1 VGSRARLSTS
11 TPPVPPGGTPTG
23 SAGTSLRVA
32 IAGISHESNTYAVD
46 ASGLTDVDWF
56 DRHRG
61 DEIVAR
67 YGDTATYIGGML
79 DGLAAL
85 GATTVPTFFAI
96 GEPSG
101 TIRAAAYEQ
110 LRTELLRSL
119 HTALP
124 VDAVALEL
132 HGAGVTEDTDDLEGA
147 LLADIRALVG
157 PATPIVVTLDL
168 HANVT
173 RRMGR
178 LADVMLGVHLNPHT
192 DMHERGVEAVR
203 LLPRLVRSEVQ
214 PVTHVEP
221 LPMLLP
227 LTTTDRGPAADVN
240 ARCHEVEQRRGVLDC
255 TFFHGFPY
263 ADGPDVGARI
273 VCIADR
279 DAELARRAAREVA
292 GYVWERREDFRPAGL
307 TPAEAVAAA
316 LELPDGPDVI
326 NDTADN
332 PGAGTMGDDV
342 QLLRALLD
350 AGATDACFGF
360 ICDAETVAAAHAAGV
375 GATLAVELGG
385 KSDRRA
391 RAPLTARAYVKGLT
405 DGRFRLSSYAPG
417 LRVDL
422 GRTARLQIDGVAVI
436 VVSRVQQTFDPEVFL
451 LHGVDVTRCRVVA
464 LKSSH
469 HFRAGF
475 RQLARAII
483 TADSGSG
490 LTTQRIERLG
500 RRSGVA
506 PAWPIDVAAHYGR
519 APTI

>member
-1 VGSRARLSTS
+1 MTTAS
-11 TPPVPPGGTPTG
+11 PVMAVDAIRDTRVSG
-23 SAGTSLRVA
+23 LRVA
-32 IAGISHESNTYAVD
+32 IAGISHESNTYAVE
-46 ASGLTDVDWF
+46 ASGLTPVDWF
-56 DRHRG
+56 DRYRG
-61 DEIVAR
+61 DEIVSR
-67 YGDTATYIGGML
+67 YRDTATYIGGMV

-85 GATTVPTFFAI
+85 GATAVPTFFAI

-101 TIRAAAYEQ
+101 TIRADAYEQ
-110 LRTELLRSL
+110 LRDELLSRL
-119 HTALP
+119 DAVLP
-124 VDAVALEL
+124 IDAVALEL

-147 LLADIRALVG
+147 LLADVRALVG
-157 PATPIVVTLDL
+157 TATPIAVTLDL

-173 RRMGR
+173 DRMGR

-203 LLPRLVRSEVQ
+203 LLPGLVTGQLR

-227 LTTTDRGPAADVN
+227 LTTTDQGPAADVN
-240 ARCHEVEQRRGVLDC
+240 ARCREIEQRPGVVDC

-263 ADGPDVGARI
+263 ADGHDVGTRI
-273 VCIADR
+273 LCIADG
-279 DAELARRAAREVA
+279 DADLARGAAGEVA
-292 GYVWERREDFRPAGL
+292 GYVWERREDFRQAGL
-307 TPAEAVAAA
+307 SPAAAVAAA
-316 LELPDGPDVI
+316 LELPDGPVVI

-332 PGAGTMGDDV
+332 PGGGTMGDDV

-350 AGATDACFGF
+350 AGVTHSCFGF

-375 GATLAVELGG
+375 GAMLDVELGG

-391 RAPLTARAYVKGLT
+391 RAPLAARAYVKGLT
-405 DGRFRLSSYAPG
+405 DGRFRLSCYAPG
-417 LRVDL
+417 LQVDL
-422 GRTARLQIDGVAVI
+422 GRTARLQIDGVDVI

-451 LHGVDVTRCRVVA
+451 LHGVDVTRCRVIA

-475 RQLARAII
+475 RQLATAII
-483 TADSGSG
+483 TADSESG

-500 RRSGVA
+500 RRPGMA
-506 PAWPIDVAAHYGR
+506 PAWPIDVAAHYG
-519 APTI
+519 AVPSV